1 MSTSTQDNISVV
13 QGFID
18 NVLNTGDLSTLERYW
33 AEDMVWRGGSLGE
46 YHGLPEFK
54 KFAEA
59 NAAGAFSGMHLEP
72 QRFLADGDTVVAL
85 FTNSGTH
92 TGPFMGMPATGKQ
105 AKWNGVGIY
114 RIHEGK
120 IAEATFVE
128 DVLAMLLQLGI
139 TSLPAATS

>member
-1 MSTSTQDNISVV
+1 MSAQDNITVV

-18 NVLNTGDLSTLERYW
+18 TVLNGGDLSGLERYW
-33 AEDMVWRGGSLGE
+33 TEDMVWRGGSLGE
-46 YHGLPEFK
+46 YHGLADFR

-72 QRFLADGDTVVAL
+72 RRFLTDGDTVVAL
-85 FTNSGTH
+85 FTNSGVN
-92 TGPFMGMPATGKQ
+92 TGPFMGMPATDKP

-114 RIHEGK
+114 RIHDGK

-128 DVLAMLLQLGI
+128 DILAMLLQLGI
-139 TSLPAATS
+139 TSLPSAS

>member
-1 MSTSTQDNISVV
+1 MSAQDNITVV

-18 NVLNTGDLSTLERYW
+18 NVLNEGDLSALEKYW
-33 AEDMVWRGGSLGE
+33 TEDMVWRGGSLGE
-46 YHGLPEFK
+46 YHGLANFR

-59 NAAGAFSGMHLEP
+59 NTTGAFTGMHLEP
-72 QRFLADGDTVVAL
+72 QRFLADGDTVIAL
-85 FTNSGTH
+85 FTNSGVN
-92 TGPFMGMPATGKQ
+92 TGPFMGTPATGKA

-114 RIHEGK
+114 RIHDGK

-139 TSLPAATS
+139 TSLPSAS

>member
-1 MSTSTQDNISVV
+1 MNAQVNISVV

-18 NVLNTGDLSTLERYW
+18 TVLNGGDLSALDRYW
-33 AEDMVWRGGSLGE
+33 TEDMVWRGGSLGE
-46 YHGLPEFK
+46 YHGLPDFR

-59 NAAGAFSGMHLEP
+59 NASDAFTGMHLEP

-85 FTNSGTH
+85 FTNSGVN
-92 TGPFMGMPATGKQ
+92 TGPFMGMPATDKP

-114 RIHEGK
+114 RIHDGK

-128 DVLAMLLQLGI
+128 DILAMLLQLGI
-139 TSLPAATS
+139 TSLPSAS